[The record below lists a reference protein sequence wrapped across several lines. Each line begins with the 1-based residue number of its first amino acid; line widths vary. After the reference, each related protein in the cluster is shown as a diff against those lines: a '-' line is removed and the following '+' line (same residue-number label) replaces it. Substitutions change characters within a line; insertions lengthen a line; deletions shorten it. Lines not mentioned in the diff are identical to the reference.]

1 MWILEARDS
10 LVRLLGMFDKFRRM
24 LTLTARSPRTIKPM
38 GHVID
43 IYNFAGGSAKTTVT
57 LNLGYHLAQLGKRVA
72 LVDLATRGG

>member
-1 MWILEARDS
+1 MCGVFAGD
-10 LVRLLGMFDKFRRM
+10 VRQIPPNIGLC
-24 LTLTARSPRTIKPM
+24 ARSPRTIKPM

-72 LVDLATRGG
+72 LPPAKL